1 MPVCVRT
8 FAGTRVLGHTWVI
21 LKARL
26 DDLGKPAMDRG
37 IDGGRF
43 PVVAHMPLN
52 CVVLHARK
60 RWRPGQH
67 PDHNTTQAPDVA
79 LEANILVLLWSELLW
94 CEVRRTHALRG
105 EQARG
110 FATLPAAQ
118 N

>member
-1 MPVCVRT
+1 MLLN
-8 FAGTRVLGHTWVI
+8 RVI
-21 LKARL
+21 
-26 DDLGKPAMDRG
+26 
-37 IDGGRF
+37 
-43 PVVAHMPLN
+43 
-52 CVVLHARK
+52 LHARE
-60 RWRPGQH
+60 RWCPGEH
-67 PDHNTTQAPDVA
+67 PDHDTTQAPDVA